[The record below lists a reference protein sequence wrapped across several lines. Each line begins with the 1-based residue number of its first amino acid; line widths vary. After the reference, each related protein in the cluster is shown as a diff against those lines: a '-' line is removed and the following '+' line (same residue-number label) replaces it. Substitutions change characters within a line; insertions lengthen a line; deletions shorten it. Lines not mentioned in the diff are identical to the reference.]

1 MEAVMAKR
9 KAYKSITDALR
20 VNGDESNVQSTAT
33 IHPVN
38 NTNSAIYYKIDLI
51 KREVETTDGLMVE
64 VKMKFVGKN
73 ENLNPDW
80 DVAAVV
86 GIVVNDDNRI
96 SVNRPEIVFWDDK
109 LWIKA
114 TDKVGVEYYGKNK
127 TYLLY
132 EVGVVNQ
139 AMLFENIQV

>member
-1 MEAVMAKR
+1 MAKR
-9 KAYKSITDALR
+9 KAYKSIVDALR
-20 VNGDESNVQSTAT
+20 VKGDTQNDKSTVT

-38 NTNSAIYYKIDLI
+38 RTNSAIYYKIDLI
-51 KREVETTDGLMVE
+51 NKEVDTVDGSMVE

-73 ENLNPDW
+73 ENLDPNW

-86 GIVVNDDNRI
+86 GMAVNDDSRI

-114 TDKVGVEYYGKNK
+114 TDKVGVEYYSNNK

-132 EVGVVNQ
+132 EVEVINQ
-139 AMLFENIQV
+139 AMLFEGIQV